1 MQTYSAWAGTCAL
14 PRAGVFVLCF
24 HGCVLGAL
32 EQHPALKEVAQ
43 SALFW
48 GVLLE
53 VSHLDFILIL
63 SVTCC

>member
-1 MQTYSAWAGTCAL
+1 MQTYSAWARTCTL

-32 EQHPALKEVAQ
+32 EQHLALKEVAQ

-48 GVLLE
+48 GM
-53 VSHLDFILIL
+53 
-63 SVTCC
+63 SVFMNSATWISYSFSQ